1 MYSIRYLQK
10 NIPSDIP
17 KLYPCDNHIQLVAT
31 VVHHCSTS
39 QATFEPFRSHG
50 RRSPL
55 EVRTSDAA
63 TMTWHGQPGAFL
75 RHEKWFLSGHFLGK
89 SSDNWEKTVFVD
101 VTNQKP
107 DNFYMASGH
116 EAKLRHPAKDEH
128 VLNSSLIT
136 GQRLE
141 YKSTHARFFQQPGIQ
156 IVTSLR

>member
-55 EVRTSDAA
+55 EVRT
-63 TMTWHGQPGAFL
+63 
-75 RHEKWFLSGHFLGK
+75 FLGK

-116 EAKLRHPAKDEH
+116 EAKRRHPAKDEH

-136 GQRLE
+136 GQKLE